1 MKYLLVSIISLLVF
15 VIANAETIKNCI
27 TALAERFDMPELYYI
42 SDEQELYWFANREHI
57 TEPIFFYNSLMSEMS
72 NSESFSQSRQL
83 IAKYGL
89 RKYLSMSESDQ
100 ALVNSLYR
108 LTSINILLR
117 SDNFPALFELAIQ
130 FGSKM
135 ITLLDAVSISSMKPL
150 AEALL
155 VYPEKQTFMD
165 AIGRHEVVAPFSA
178 HLFSQL
184 ILLEAPESFYIG
196 YLEANANLCLA
207 ATTIVIEEYEMRNP
221 VDIDGI
227 NRAVRIFVNAIRDTE
242 RFGSFLNFLNEE
254 IRVISSPDTV
264 TLAELGIDVTGYD
277 FERKKDFIINAG
289 THRKDLVLRE
299 VLQTLSVEETIT
311 FVSMMFSSSNEIKKI
326 GLKLGVKIYNVLPE
340 SIRGFLHESES
351 YLQAAA
357 QWLRLDSIE
366 ELVHERLYSHK
377 IVFKADSQQIA
388 DGLFEEM
395 VYYHRRDRA
404 YSDSNYAFNLRFTSA
419 ESFANF
425 ISKDVRH
432 IFPQLSETTLFTSK
446 DTLKLLAANEDSR
459 ILLAQRDLKI
469 LVDLPDIMSFIRES
483 SIENIPKM
491 GNLIRHDFFTID
503 ILSAI
508 ENPCSF
514 SKIEKFSSKSI
525 VEIVNQRLRVM
536 TRPVSQ
542 VEYFKIRNALVY
554 LINSPNRFRLNE
566 LPDPI
571 KAFIAQEFPRLAG
584 EL

>member
-1 MKYLLVSIISLLVF
+1 MKHFLASIIAFLVL
-15 VIANAETIKNCI
+15 VVADARNMKNCI

-117 SDNFPALFELAIQ
+117 SDNFAALFELAIQ

-135 ITLLDAVSISSMKPL
+135 IILLDVVSILHMKPL
-150 AEALL
+150 TEALL
-155 VYPEKQTFMD
+155 AYPERQSFMD
-165 AIGRHEVVAPFSA
+165 AISRHEVVTGFII

-184 ILLEAPESFYIG
+184 ILSDAPESLYVG
-196 YLEANANLCLA
+196 YLQSNEKLCL
-207 ATTIVIEEYEMRNP
+207 ISSMLSIEEYAVRIP
-221 VDIDGI
+221 VDIDEIRRVVHIFADVASPSEIHGTI
-227 NRAVRIFVNAIRDTE
+227 MNRF
-242 RFGSFLNFLNEE
+242 NEGL
-254 IRVISSPDTV
+254 RVISSPDNV

-299 VLQTLSVEETIT
+299 VLQTLNDEETIT
-311 FVSMMFSSSNEIKKI
+311 FVSMMFSSSNQIKKI
-326 GLKLGVKIYNVLPE
+326 GLKLGVKIYNMLPE

-357 QWLRLDSIE
+357 QWLRLDNIE
-366 ELVHERLYSHK
+366 ELVNDRVYSHK
-377 IVFKADSQQIA
+377 VVFKADSEQIA

-404 YSDSNYAFNLRFTSA
+404 YSDSNYAINLKFTSA

-425 ISKDVRH
+425 ISKDVRQ
-432 IFPQLSETTLFTSK
+432 IFPQLSETTLLTSK
-446 DTLKLLAANEDSR
+446 DTLKLLAANENSR

-469 LVDLPDIMSFIRES
+469 LVGLPDLISFIRETS
-483 SIENIPKM
+483 FENIPKM
-491 GNLIRHDFFTID
+491 GNLIGPIFFCVD
-503 ILSAI
+503 ILSFI
-508 ENPCSF
+508 ENSSNF
-514 SKIEKFSSKSI
+514 VKIEKFSGKSI
-525 VEIVNQRLRVM
+525 FEIVYQALRALE
-536 TRPVSQ
+536 RPATP
-542 VEYFKIRNALVY
+542 VEYFKIRNALIY
-554 LINSPNRFRLNE
+554 LINSPYRFRLNE
-566 LPDPI
+566 FPDPI